1 MMNRDDRS
9 SNKGKPARGQVP
21 HQDQASTVVSA
32 AAEDDASDLLFKAG
46 DIIDND
52 YKVLKLLG
60 KGGAGQVYMVDQIK
74 LDRKAALK
82 LLNTNQMDE
91 TAWKRFQYEAQL
103 IGKLVHSSIV
113 QVYNFGIHQ
122 KQLPY
127 YVMELVSG
135 DTLAESIEKYGPV
148 GAAEAVDLFIDV
160 CSALDYAHNRGIIHR
175 DVKPANILLVRGEGR
190 HGYRAKLLD
199 FGIAKLKSQ
208 QNLQTQSL
216 TMAGEVVGSPLY
228 MSPEQCSGE
237 GADERSDIYS
247 LGCTIFETL
256 TGQTPFRGAT
266 VMETVMMHFQA
277 PPPAMSSLM
286 QGEYLPKRLEDLVQ
300 KCLAKAPDERYQT
313 MEEVANELAALKD
326 TMARSAGYATQKIE
340 KSIRAQGPDIQEDFV
355 KVEQKRS
362 KRLLLTSIGLS
373 VVAAIGAGIW
383 MTGNLKKQALI
394 PVADHHLEMGGSVK
408 DMAPRTDPL
417 APIAKLSYLKYPVE
431 IRGTLHIRH
440 YQLPDKTPSL
450 GVLTGATIK
459 AQMPMIGKFEVPL
472 EELYYFSP
480 SQFASEHPEYLDG
493 FDASLVNGINFGTDS
508 ENIIYDHHAAECL
521 KHLSQSVCM
530 FDVDVSSTTFKDS
543 DFVVLEPFKH
553 LRKLNLSKTEITA
566 AGAAKAKCWDTV
578 REAYFSQI
586 QDDPMPLLKEFA
598 RRNTLFHLG
607 MGHNHLTD
615 EHMKVI
621 GSMTN
626 LVAIDFSHTDLTDDQ
641 VAYLANL
648 PKLTGLYMPHNDKLT
663 PKSIP
668 NFAKLKHLEW
678 INMPECIGWSTKDRE
693 NFRKAL
699 PNATVDGFAFGYLD
713 KKTPGHLKRLAEKK
727 AIDAQMKQLLKA
739 KFGQQ

>member
-1 MMNRDDRS
+1 MNKDDRS

-21 HQDQASTVVSA
+21 QDQASTVVSSA
-32 AAEDDASDLLFKAG
+32 DDADSQDLLFKSG

-52 YKVLKLLG
+52 YTVVKLLG

-103 IGKLVHSSIV
+103 IGKLIHSSIV

-148 GAAEAVDLFIDV
+148 GATEAVDLFIDV

-277 PPPAMSSLM
+277 PPPAMSNLM
-286 QGEYLPKRLEDLVQ
+286 QGEYLPKRLEELVQ
-300 KCLAKAPDERYQT
+300 KCLAKAPDDRYQT
-313 MEEVANELAALKD
+313 MAEVASELAALKD
-326 TMARSAGYATQKIE
+326 TMARSAGFATQKIE
-340 KSIRAQGPDIQEDFV
+340 QSIRAQGPDVEEDV
-355 KVEQKRS
+355 LKGEHKRS
-362 KRLLLTSIGLS
+362 KTLLLTTISIS
-373 VVAAIGAGIW
+373 VLVAIGAGVW
-383 MTGNLKKQALI
+383 VSGNLKKQGLESVENTHLQVSR
-394 PVADHHLEMGGSVK
+394 PVPDSNLTVK
-408 DMAPRTDPL
+408 DPAQKSIAPN
-417 APIAKLSYLKYPVE
+417 SYLQYPIE
-431 IRGTLHIRH
+431 KRGSLLVRH
-440 YQLPDKTPSL
+440 YKLPDKTTLLGELTTLDTKALIALVDKFESPLGQICYIKPSL
-450 GVLTGATIK
+450 LV
-459 AQMPMIGKFEVPL
+459 
-472 EELYYFSP
+472 
-480 SQFASEHPEYLDG
+480 SEHPEYLDG
-493 FDASLVNGINFGTDS
+493 FDATMPNGISFGMEA
-508 ENIIYDHHAAECL
+508 ENLIDRHAADCL
-521 KHLSQSVCM
+521 KHLKQCQFM
-530 FDVDVSSTTFKDS
+530 FDIDVSSTEFSDS
-543 DFVVLEPFKH
+543 DFVCLEPFKL
-553 LRKLNLSKTEITA
+553 LRKLNLSQTNITA
-566 AGAAKAKCWDTV
+566 AGAAKAKCWGVVTDV
-578 REAYFSQI
+578 FFRSLP
-586 QDDPMPLLKEFA
+586 DDPMPLLKELA
-598 RRNTLFHLG
+598 RRNKLLHLG
-607 MGHNHLTD
+607 ISHNTLTD

-626 LVAIDFSHTDLTDDQ
+626 LIAVDFNQTGLTDDQ
-641 VAYLANL
+641 VAYLATL
-648 PKLTGLYMPHNDKLT
+648 PKLKGLYLPHNDKLT

-678 INMPECIGWSTKDRE
+678 INMPECIGWTTKDRE
-693 NFRKAL
+693 SFRKAL
-699 PNATVDGFAFGYLD
+699 PNTRVDGFTFGYLD
-713 KKTPGHLKRLAEKK
+713 KKTPGHLKRLEEKK
-727 AIDAQMKQLLKA
+727 ALDAKMKQLMKE

>member
-1 MMNRDDRS
+1 MNKDDRS

-21 HQDQASTVVSA
+21 QDQASTVVSSA
-32 AAEDDASDLLFKAG
+32 DDADSQDLLFKSG

-52 YKVLKLLG
+52 YTVVKLLG

-103 IGKLVHSSIV
+103 IGKLIHSSIV

-148 GAAEAVDLFIDV
+148 GATEAVDLFIDV

-277 PPPAMSSLM
+277 PPPAMSNLM
-286 QGEYLPKRLEDLVQ
+286 QGEYLPKRLEELVQ
-300 KCLAKAPDERYQT
+300 KCLAKAPDDRYQT
-313 MEEVANELAALKD
+313 MAEVASELAALKD
-326 TMARSAGYATQKIE
+326 TMARSAGFATQKIE
-340 KSIRAQGPDIQEDFV
+340 QSIRAQGPDVEEDV
-355 KVEQKRS
+355 LKGEHKRS
-362 KRLLLTSIGLS
+362 KTLLLTTITIS
-373 VVAAIGAGIW
+373 VLVAIGAGVW
-383 MTGNLKKQALI
+383 VSGNLKQQGLRVSREI
-394 PVADHHLEMGGSVK
+394 P
-408 DMAPRTDPL
+408 
-417 APIAKLSYLKYPVE
+417 
-431 IRGTLHIRH
+431 
-440 YQLPDKTPSL
+440 
-450 GVLTGATIK
+450 
-459 AQMPMIGKFEVPL
+459 
-472 EELYYFSP
+472 
-480 SQFASEHPEYLDG
+480 
-493 FDASLVNGINFGTDS
+493 
-508 ENIIYDHHAAECL
+508 
-521 KHLSQSVCM
+521 
-530 FDVDVSSTTFKDS
+530 TFKR
-543 DFVVLEPFKH
+543 VTPC
-553 LRKLNLSKTEITA
+553 
-566 AGAAKAKCWDTV
+566 AG
-578 REAYFSQI
+578 
-586 QDDPMPLLKEFA
+586 
-598 RRNTLFHLG
+598 
-607 MGHNHLTD
+607 
-615 EHMKVI
+615 
-621 GSMTN
+621 
-626 LVAIDFSHTDLTDDQ
+626 
-641 VAYLANL
+641 
-648 PKLTGLYMPHNDKLT
+648 
-663 PKSIP
+663 
-668 NFAKLKHLEW
+668 
-678 INMPECIGWSTKDRE
+678 
-693 NFRKAL
+693 
-699 PNATVDGFAFGYLD
+699 
-713 KKTPGHLKRLAEKK
+713 RL
-727 AIDAQMKQLLKA
+727 
-739 KFGQQ
+739 